1 MFITM
6 NHGQTNQQVW
16 NIKRVTMMKTDCWYT
31 ETSDGNWD
39 KLDDST
45 YEEFQDR
52 LWHIEYEF

>member
-1 MFITM
+1 
-6 NHGQTNQQVW
+6 
-16 NIKRVTMMKTDCWYT
+16 MMKTDCWYI